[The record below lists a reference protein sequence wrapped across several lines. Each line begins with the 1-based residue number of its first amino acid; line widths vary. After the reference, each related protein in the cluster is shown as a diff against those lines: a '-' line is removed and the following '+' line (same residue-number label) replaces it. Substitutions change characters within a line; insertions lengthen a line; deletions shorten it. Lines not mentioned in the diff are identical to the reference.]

1 MAESVLERRRVRLHK
16 VGGSRS
22 VVVPKEW
29 LDRNQ
34 IGDDADIVL
43 TDAAIVIERHV
54 EAAPSIEDEP
64 EFATF
69 ARFLLADALSRPQT
83 LVDPSDLLARADE
96 LLEDVDP
103 D

>member
-1 MAESVLERRRVRLHK
+1 MAEKILERRRIRLHK

-34 IGDDADIVL
+34 IGDDADLVL
-43 TDAAIVIERHV
+43 TDDAIVIERHV
-54 EAAPSIEDEP
+54 EPAPAIEDEA
-64 EFATF
+64 EFAVF
-69 ARFLLADALSRPQT
+69 AKFLLADALSRPQN
-83 LVDPSDLLARADE
+83 LVDPTDLLARADG
-96 LLEDVDP
+96 LLAGVDP